1 MLAGLLPFTNTV
13 HARMRRDE
21 TRRDETRLTDETD
34 FDSFDLMDS
43 CCFILIEHCIKRVC
57 IRSFSGLFCPAFGR
71 KCGDLLE

>member
-13 HARMRRDE
+13 HARM
-21 TRRDETRLTDETD
+21 RRDETRLTDETD

-43 CCFILIEHCIKRVC
+43 CCFMLIEHFIKRVC